1 MVHFPVDLD
10 LGVKEPCR
18 MVVSRIIII
27 LDSVE
32 FAKFHVELAV
42 RSDQQ
47 KGSHRSTIFST
58 VAPVIGKVV

>member
-1 MVHFPVDLD
+1 
-10 LGVKEPCR
+10 

-27 LDSVE
+27 LDPVE

-58 VAPVIGKVV
+58 VARKGCLIELDGGEFKWRP